1 MQGVVVFAWV
11 CFAAAVVAAGRAI
24 DEGSPLPVGAALTS
38 VLGGVRLLAVDRAL
52 IRLTEIR
59 DALCGSE
66 WVRVARGGQR
76 ISLILG
82 SRPIDDQSQNRTV
95 AARAMA
101 ERKTFGHLS

>member
-11 CFAAAVVAAGRAI
+11 RFVAAVVAAGLAI

-38 VLGGVRLLAVDRAL
+38 VLGGVRLLVVDRAL

-82 SRPIDDQSQNRTV
+82 ALKAN
-95 AARAMA
+95 
-101 ERKTFGHLS
+101 E